1 MTTSHKNKKASLPG
15 ATGVFR
21 VATECGYG
29 PTKVSESLF
38 AKEGK
43 RLVGGLVL
51 AMLLLTS
58 CYKLIS
64 TSAPKIAEAGST
76 IEVSFTVVDD
86 GSSTQNFVTDW
97 SYAGIRVPEGWEV
110 NVPKGAHQQFAEN
123 WVYYSDGSKVNSQ
136 HNMVA
141 CDKLTEFCNAAF
153 KKSKYTWHGFQSQK
167 KVPKNISACWRNGC
181 DSIRITF
188 LVTIPEDAKPGK
200 YTIDFVGGDEED
212 DAGINKY
219 NTCTDA
225 KDSRIFHVGT
235 VNGSLVENKATNLA
249 CQIEVTESATNVKS
263 AISSEVTINGKG
275 IYTLDGKKV
284 RSKKNTAGLPHGVYY
299 IDGKKVIL

>member
-1 MTTSHKNKKASLPG
+1 MRIKKTYFFLI
-15 ATGVFR
+15 
-21 VATECGYG
+21 
-29 PTKVSESLF
+29 
-38 AKEGK
+38 
-43 RLVGGLVL
+43 VL
-51 AMLLLTS
+51 CLLTS

-110 NVPKGAHQQFAEN
+110 TVPKGAHQQFAEN

-212 DAGINKY
+212 DAGIDKY
-219 NTCTDA
+219 NSYTDA

-235 VNGSLVENKATNLA
+235 VNNSLVENKATNLA
-249 CQIEVTESATNVKS
+249 CQIEVTESATHIKS
-263 AISSEVTINGKG
+263 AISSEVIINGKG

-284 RSKKNTAGLPHGVYY
+284 RSKKNTAGLPHGVYF

>member
-1 MTTSHKNKKASLPG
+1 MTISHNNKKASP
-15 ATGVFR
+15 
-21 VATECGYG
+21 YG
-29 PTKVSESLF
+29 GRFGGGLLLSPY
-38 AKEGK
+38 GG
-43 RLVGGLVL
+43 RLVGGLALVL
-51 AMLLLTS
+51 CLLTS

-64 TSAPKIAEAGST
+64 TSAPKMAEAGST

-86 GSSTQNFVTDW
+86 GSDTQNFVTDW

-110 NVPKGAHQQFAEN
+110 TVPKGAHQQFAEN

-153 KKSKYTWHGFQSQK
+153 KKSKYKWYGFQSQK

-188 LVTIPEDAKPGK
+188 LVTIPEDTKPGK

-212 DAGINKY
+212 DAGISKY
-219 NTCTDA
+219 NSYTDT

-235 VNGSLVENKATNLA
+235 VNNSYIENKATNLA
-249 CQIEVTESATNVKS
+249 CQIEVTENTTGIGTLTNS
-263 AISSEVTINGKG
+263 RQPNANNIPG
-275 IYTLDGKKV
+275 IYTLDGKRV
-284 RSKKNTAGLPHGVYY
+284 RNTKNTAGLPHGVYY
-299 IDGKKVIL
+299 ENGKKVIR